1 MLSRL
6 RLGGLSYSEASEDVP
21 YCAFSYWDGKA
32 VLFPLNSHWG
42 GERGLIF
49 VLQLTIDNGLVKQKQ

>member
-6 RLGGLSYSEASEDVP
+6 RLGGLSYSEASEDVL

-32 VLFPLNSHWG
+32 VLFPLNSH
-42 GERGLIF
+42 
-49 VLQLTIDNGLVKQKQ
+49 